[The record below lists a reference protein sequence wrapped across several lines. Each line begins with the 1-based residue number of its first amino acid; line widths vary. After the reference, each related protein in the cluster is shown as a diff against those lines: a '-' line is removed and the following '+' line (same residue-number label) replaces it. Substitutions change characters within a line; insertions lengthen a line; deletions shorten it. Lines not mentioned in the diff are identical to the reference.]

1 MMEGSKALVAPPSSP
16 SQTLSPP
23 LAESESQMSN
33 LVYDVWEEFEFLEVS
48 QHFQAA
54 MENMLKMI
62 NDVDQSS
69 IEIME
74 EMEKCKDSVSLKR
87 QILAEEKERFQK
99 AAYTIIDM
107 LNS

>member
-1 MMEGSKALVAPPSSP
+1 MMEGSKALVAPSSP
-16 SQTLSPP
+16 SETLSRP
-23 LAESESQMSN
+23 LADSESQMSN
-33 LVYDVWEEFEFLEVS
+33 LVYEVS

-54 MENMLKMI
+54 MENMLKTI
-62 NDVDQSS
+62 NDIDQSS

-74 EMEKCKDSVSLKR
+74 EMEKCKDSASLKR

-107 LNS
+107 LNSREIN